1 MKAPAIQ
8 QTRHPSSGREP
19 ISRRS
24 NAAASQT
31 RANWKIWQKA
41 GLIFFVQLVLKIR
54 HACMKTFFDVGE
66 IRMNQWI
73 EAISRSA
80 LE

>member
-8 QTRHPSSGREP
+8 QTRYPSSGREP
-19 ISRRS
+19 INRQP
-24 NAAASQT
+24 NAAASQ
-31 RANWKIWQKA
+31 AGADWKIWQKA

-54 HACMKTFFDVGE
+54 HASMKIFCDDGE
-66 IRMNQWI
+66 IRMNQGI
-73 EAISRSA
+73 EATSRST